1 MLAEGF
7 RVCAYC
13 GEPFVQGM
21 RTRQYCSDRCRREYQ
36 NHRRR
41 LEREVERRKRLVKGI
56 VFCSVCGMPMQI
68 DSTAEVHDVACSPCC
83 RAIRERR
90 AELGLPPLRHKPLFA
105 FAMNLP
111 PVCWD
116 PWRTDRLPE
125 EVTENALA
133 DGGMA
138 MPEYIDD
145 IEYYRLK
152 IESLYNAGGPKDE
165 TAQKAVPSPAE
176 PEKPKKHK
184 RGKRCRL
191 MHR

>member
-7 RVCAYC
+7 RICAYC

-21 RTRQYCSDRCRREYQ
+21 RTKQYCSDRCRREYQ

-41 LEREVERRKRLVKGI
+41 LERVGEAKQRTIPIR
-56 VFCSVCGMPMQI
+56 FCPVCGKPKRDMTPE
-68 DSTAEVHDVACSPCC
+68 AHEGKACSECC
-83 RAIRERR
+83 NAIRKKR
-90 AELGLPPLRHKPLFA
+90 AELGLPEIWHKPNYAL
-105 FAMNLP
+105 AMNLVDVMP
-111 PVCWD
+111 D
-116 PWRTDRLPE
+116 PWKEGRLPE

-138 MPEYIDD
+138 MPEEIDF
-145 IEYYRLK
+145 IEYYQSK
-152 IESLYNAGGPKDE
+152 FEEAMNTGGPKDE
-165 TAQKAVPSPAE
+165 ATQKADPSPAE

>member
-1 MLAEGF
+1 
-7 RVCAYC
+7 
-13 GEPFVQGM
+13 
-21 RTRQYCSDRCRREYQ
+21 
-36 NHRRR
+36 
-41 LEREVERRKRLVKGI
+41 
-56 VFCSVCGMPMQI
+56 
-68 DSTAEVHDVACSPCC
+68 
-83 RAIRERR
+83 
-90 AELGLPPLRHKPLFA
+90 
-105 FAMNLP
+105 
-111 PVCWD
+111 
-116 PWRTDRLPE
+116 LPE